1 MKLLLT
7 GHILFLATI
16 GIGILILRLVM
27 SLSGQLV
34 FSSVQ
39 RGPTMFIYTIGA
51 GLGAGA
57 SGSVM
62 LGDGNVTTGWQSG
75 FQIQFGAGVQ

>member
-39 RGPTMFIYTIGA
+39 RGPTMFIYTLERA
-51 GLGAGA
+51 WAPVRPVA
-57 SGSVM
+57 
-62 LGDGNVTTGWQSG
+62 
-75 FQIQFGAGVQ
+75 